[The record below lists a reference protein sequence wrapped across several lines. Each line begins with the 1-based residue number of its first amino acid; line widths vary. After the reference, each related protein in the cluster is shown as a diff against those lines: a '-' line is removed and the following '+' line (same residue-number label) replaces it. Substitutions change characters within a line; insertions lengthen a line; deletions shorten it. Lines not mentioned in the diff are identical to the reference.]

1 MNFKR
6 TGLALLV
13 IGGAM
18 MAASAF
24 VLLKVGA
31 YK

>member
-13 IGGAM
+13 IGGTM